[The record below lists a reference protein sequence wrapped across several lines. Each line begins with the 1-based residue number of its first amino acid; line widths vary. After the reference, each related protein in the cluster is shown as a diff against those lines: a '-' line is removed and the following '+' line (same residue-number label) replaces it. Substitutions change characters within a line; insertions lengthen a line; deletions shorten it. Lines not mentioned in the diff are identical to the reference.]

1 MDCLSFFNGF
11 LGLDSGLGTSGVEHL
26 LFCENDF
33 HAFTSIKLN
42 KPNVPLIVDFLDLNA
57 QDILSNNR
65 VK

>member
-42 KPNVPLIVDFLDLNA
+42 KPNVPIISDL
-57 QDILSNNR
+57 L
-65 VK
+65 